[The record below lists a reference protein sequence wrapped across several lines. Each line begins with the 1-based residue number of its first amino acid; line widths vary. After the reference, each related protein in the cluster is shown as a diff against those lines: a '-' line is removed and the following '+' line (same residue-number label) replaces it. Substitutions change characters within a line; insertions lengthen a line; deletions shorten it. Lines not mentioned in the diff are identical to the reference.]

1 MSSVRHC
8 GMNHENDLCLQRKF
22 FSSVPGALIL
32 FHAPFHLN
40 RYSVEKAQL
49 QNEEGDFLK

>member
-1 MSSVRHC
+1 
-8 GMNHENDLCLQRKF
+8 MNHENDLCLQRKF